1 MGFNFTP
8 KVPTMRKI
16 YRYRDLS
23 YAVADD
29 EAVNFTVKF
38 ISDGNTGQTVINIP
52 GAADPEIKDQGTV
65 VLGKGKNLR
74 GDITV
79 SFSDI
84 ANLAQEEEEICIQY
98 IINDTIIQEHKNFK
112 TEEKKPIVVLNI
124 KFPSL

>member
-1 MGFNFTP
+1 
-8 KVPTMRKI
+8 MRKT
-16 YRYRDLS
+16 YRYKDLS
-23 YAVADD
+23 YAVADE

-52 GAADPEIKDQGTV
+52 GTADPEIKDQGTV

-84 ANLAQEEEEICIQY
+84 ANLAHEEDEICIQY
-98 IINDTIIQEHKNFK
+98 IINDTVIQEHKNFK
-112 TEEKKPIVVLNI
+112 AEEKKPIVILNI
-124 KFPSL
+124 KFPRL